1 MNITEINVPKNV
13 RYISQWK
20 GFKLENFPHIIDKQI
35 PGCGFTEYCIT
46 NPLDLILVCP
56 RKILLQNK
64 ENQHPGEV
72 FYAKSELLE
81 ELSIDKN
88 LLKIPKIKNL
98 GIAGFKPKSVI
109 EEEKRIAR
117 EKADR
122 ERAFLKSEIESYWFL
137 CQGKK
142 KPAKIL
148 VTYDSFR
155 KVKEILQDLGI
166 FENFYTVID
175 EFQSIFVDSRFKADT
190 EMEFID
196 AIKDIQRVCY
206 VSATPMIESYL
217 DRLDQF
223 KDLPYY
229 KFNWVAEDPGRVS
242 KPGLTIRALSSVN
255 QVAEKVIDTYKAGN
269 FETSVRIN
277 KDGSKEIVESKE
289 AVFYVNSVS
298 NILGIIKK
306 CDLKPEQ
313 VNILCANNTDNIN
326 KIKQRL
332 GAKYT
337 IGEIPLKGQPHKMF
351 TFCTRTV
358 YLGADFY
365 SDNARSFILSDA
377 NIDCLAVDISLDLP
391 QILGRQRSLTNP
403 WKDSAEFYFK
413 PFMGTKDNKLSPDD
427 FEKKILDKIKATENL
442 LKAYEDAKT
451 IETKG
456 ELTKAYEIIA
466 EKGHYKDYYIAVNK
480 HAGANKIPVLNNL
493 VMIAEKRAYDIQQI
507 DYADRFS
514 VISILK
520 EAFSGDKEVQGKVME
535 ILEEYWKI
543 DGIKAKL
550 RFINE
555 LEEGD
560 EVLKLVID
568 QISDGRIEE
577 YLKLGKDRL
586 KALSYNVTEIK
597 KELEVTTYNPLAIR
611 EIINKEFKVGEKI
624 FKSDVKERLRKIY
637 SSINFKKSPKA
648 IDILN
653 WFDAKEINMTDENG
667 KRGKGFELIREK

>member
-1 MNITEINVPKNV
+1 MGEWNEFIDLFP
-13 RYISQWK
+13 R
-20 GFKLENFPHIIDKQI
+20 FPHIMDKQV
-35 PGCGFTEYCIT
+35 PGCGFTEWCLT
-46 NPLDLILVCP
+46 NPDNVILCSPRNMLI
-56 RKILLQNK
+56 QNK
-64 ENQHPGEV
+64 TEQHPDDVFRVYNDKYDIDLEV
-72 FYAKSELLE
+72 DKDISDSRKDDTKDEDGGKLQKMSYEEQLGFTEKLTMDLSEY
-81 ELSIDKN
+81 
-88 LLKIPKIKNL
+88 
-98 GIAGFKPKSVI
+98 
-109 EEEKRIAR
+109 
-117 EKADR
+117 
-122 ERAFLKSEIESYWFL
+122 FLKRSMQNRPY
-137 CQGKK
+137 
-142 KPAKIL
+142 KIL

-155 KVKEILQDLGI
+155 ILKDVLIQLNKLDKFQI
-166 FENFYTVID
+166 IVD
-175 EFQSIFVDSRFKADT
+175 EFQTIFTDSRFKSNT
-190 EMEFID
+190 ELEFVEVLKGIN
-196 AIKDIQRVCY
+196 RVCY
-206 VSATPMIESYL
+206 LSATPMINSYL
-217 DRLDQF
+217 EMLPEF
-223 KDLPYY
+223 KDLPYFELDWVTENPTRVKKPKLKLGVVDSIYQPIKKIIESY
-229 KFNWVAEDPGRVS
+229 KSGVFENKIIKRENGS
-242 KPGLTIRALSSVN
+242 L
-255 QVAEKVIDTYKAGN
+255 EKI
-269 FETSVRIN
+269 
-277 KDGSKEIVESKE
+277 ESKE
-289 AVFYVNSVS
+289 AAIYVNSVN
-298 NILGIIKK
+298 NIIQIIKK
-306 CDLKPEQ
+306 NKLKPEEC
-313 VNILCANNTDNIN
+313 NILCSRTPENLK
-326 KIKQRL
+326 KIQKQL
-332 GAKYT
+332 GKQWI
-337 IGEIPLKGQPHKMF
+337 IGKVPLKHESNKMF

-611 EIINKEFKVGEKI
+611 EIINEEFKVGEKI
-624 FKSDVKERLRKIY
+624 FKSDIKERLRKVY

-667 KRGKGFELIREK
+667 KRGKGFELIQEK

>member
-64 ENQHPGEV
+64 ENQHLGEV

-98 GIAGFKPKSVI
+98 GIAGFKPRSVI

-365 SDNARSFILSDA
+365 SDNARSFVISDA
-377 NIDCLAVDISLDLP
+377 NKETLAVDITLDLP
-391 QILGRQRSLTNP
+391 QILGRQRLESNP
-403 WKDSAEFYFK
+403 WKNKATIFVKTARDAYSREEFDSFVEGKMKTTKDLLLGYDSAPDEAKHSIADTYL
-413 PFMGTKDNKLSPDD
+413 DN
-427 FEKKILDKIKATENL
+427 
-442 LKAYEDAKT
+442 
-451 IETKG
+451 
-456 ELTKAYEIIA
+456 TKAYNY
-466 EKGHYKDYYIAVNK
+466 EKNYVAVNK
-480 HAGANKIPVLNNL
+480 HAGLGLKPEINKLVLL
-493 VMIAEKRAYDIQQI
+493 AEERAFDIQQI
-507 DYADRFS
+507 DYADRFTVFNRLEES
-514 VISILK
+514 FGNIDDIN
-520 EAFSGDKEVQGKVME
+520 KEVSEFLMEFDNQSSFERKMKFICTSNVPPAVLNNVLDSVHENFKTFYLMLGPERCRACGYKYTDMKRELDIKTFNTDNLILAVINSFVEGKK
-535 ILEEYWKI
+535 YTSAY
-543 DGIKAKL
+543 IKSTLKDIYQKFNYKKTAKAT
-550 RFINE
+550 
-555 LEEGD
+555 D
-560 EVLKLVID
+560 
-568 QISDGRIEE
+568 IEE
-577 YLKLGKDRL
+577 YFTAKLCRVKDLNTGTWGKG
-586 KALSYNVTEIK
+586 Y
-597 KELEVTTYNPLAIR
+597 
-611 EIINKEFKVGEKI
+611 EIIK
-624 FKSDVKERLRKIY
+624 RK
-637 SSINFKKSPKA
+637 
-648 IDILN
+648 L
-653 WFDAKEINMTDENG
+653 
-667 KRGKGFELIREK
+667 

>member
-1 MNITEINVPKNV
+1 MK
-13 RYISQWK
+13 
-20 GFKLENFPHIIDKQI
+20 H
-35 PGCGFTEYCIT
+35 
-46 NPLDLILVCP
+46 
-56 RKILLQNK
+56 
-64 ENQHPGEV
+64 
-72 FYAKSELLE
+72 
-81 ELSIDKN
+81 
-88 LLKIPKIKNL
+88 
-98 GIAGFKPKSVI
+98 
-109 EEEKRIAR
+109 
-117 EKADR
+117 
-122 ERAFLKSEIESYWFL
+122 ES
-137 CQGKK
+137 
-142 KPAKIL
+142 
-148 VTYDSFR
+148 
-155 KVKEILQDLGI
+155 
-166 FENFYTVID
+166 N
-175 EFQSIFVDSRFKADT
+175 
-190 EMEFID
+190 
-196 AIKDIQRVCY
+196 
-206 VSATPMIESYL
+206 
-217 DRLDQF
+217 
-223 KDLPYY
+223 
-229 KFNWVAEDPGRVS
+229 
-242 KPGLTIRALSSVN
+242 
-255 QVAEKVIDTYKAGN
+255 
-269 FETSVRIN
+269 
-277 KDGSKEIVESKE
+277 
-289 AVFYVNSVS
+289 
-298 NILGIIKK
+298 
-306 CDLKPEQ
+306 
-313 VNILCANNTDNIN
+313 
-326 KIKQRL
+326 
-332 GAKYT
+332 
-337 IGEIPLKGQPHKMF
+337 KMF

-611 EIINKEFKVGEKI
+611 EIINEEFKVGEKI
-624 FKSDVKERLRKIY
+624 FKSDIKERLRKVY

-653 WFDAKEINMTDENG
+653 WFEVKDVNLSDEDG
-667 KRGKGFELIREK
+667 KRIKGYELVREK

>member
-1 MNITEINVPKNV
+1 M
-13 RYISQWK
+13 
-20 GFKLENFPHIIDKQI
+20 DKQV
-35 PGCGFTEYCIT
+35 PGCGFTEWCLT
-46 NPLDLILVCP
+46 NPDNVILCSPRNMLI
-56 RKILLQNK
+56 QNK
-64 ENQHPGEV
+64 TEQHPDDVFRVYNDKYDIDLEV
-72 FYAKSELLE
+72 DKDISDSRKDDTKDEDGGKLQKMSYEEQLGFTEKLTMDLSEY
-81 ELSIDKN
+81 
-88 LLKIPKIKNL
+88 
-98 GIAGFKPKSVI
+98 
-109 EEEKRIAR
+109 
-117 EKADR
+117 
-122 ERAFLKSEIESYWFL
+122 FLKRSIQNRPY
-137 CQGKK
+137 
-142 KPAKIL
+142 KIL

-155 KVKEILQDLGI
+155 ILKDVLIQLNKLDKFQI
-166 FENFYTVID
+166 IVD
-175 EFQSIFVDSRFKADT
+175 EFQTIFTDSRFKSNT
-190 EMEFID
+190 ELEFVEVLKGIS
-196 AIKDIQRVCY
+196 RVCY
-206 VSATPMIESYL
+206 LSATPMINSYL
-217 DRLDQF
+217 EMLPEF
-223 KDLPYY
+223 KDLPYFELDWVTENPTRVKKPKLKLGVVDSIYQPIKKIIESY
-229 KFNWVAEDPGRVS
+229 KSGVFENKIIKRENGS
-242 KPGLTIRALSSVN
+242 L
-255 QVAEKVIDTYKAGN
+255 EKI
-269 FETSVRIN
+269 
-277 KDGSKEIVESKE
+277 ESKE
-289 AVFYVNSVS
+289 AAIYVNSVN
-298 NILGIIKK
+298 NIIQIIKK
-306 CDLKPEQ
+306 NKLKPEEC
-313 VNILCANNTDNIN
+313 NILCSRTPENLK
-326 KIKQRL
+326 KIQKQL
-332 GAKYT
+332 GKQWI
-337 IGEIPLKGQPHKMF
+337 IGKVPLKHESNKMF

-653 WFDAKEINMTDENG
+653 WFEVKDVNLSDEDG
-667 KRGKGFELIREK
+667 KRIKGYELVREK

>member
-242 KPGLTIRALSSVN
+242 KPGLTIRPLSSVN

-365 SDNARSFILSDA
+365 SDNARSFVISDA
-377 NIDCLAVDISLDLP
+377 NKETLAVDITLDLP
-391 QILGRQRSLTNP
+391 QILGRQRLESNP
-403 WKDSAEFYFK
+403 WKNKATIFVKTARDAYSREEFDSFVEGKMKTTKDLLLGYDSAPDEAKHSIADTYL
-413 PFMGTKDNKLSPDD
+413 DN
-427 FEKKILDKIKATENL
+427 
-442 LKAYEDAKT
+442 
-451 IETKG
+451 
-456 ELTKAYEIIA
+456 TKAYNY
-466 EKGHYKDYYIAVNK
+466 EKNYVAVNK
-480 HAGANKIPVLNNL
+480 HAGLGLKPEINKLVLL
-493 VMIAEKRAYDIQQI
+493 AEERAFDIQQV
-507 DYADRFS
+507 DYADRFT
-514 VISILK
+514 VFNRLD
-520 EAFSGDKEVQGKVME
+520 EAFAGGVEDINREVSEFLLKFDNEPNFDKKLQLLCVSNLPDP
-535 ILEEYWKI
+535 ILHNVLDSIHENFKTFYLFLGPERCRANGYHYS
-543 DGIKAKL
+543 
-550 RFINE
+550 E
-555 LEEGD
+555 L
-560 EVLKLVID
+560 
-568 QISDGRIEE
+568 
-577 YLKLGKDRL
+577 
-586 KALSYNVTEIK
+586 K
-597 KELEVTTYNPLAIR
+597 KELEIITYNTDSIDSKVLSSFEVGKRYSFSSI
-611 EIINKEFKVGEKI
+611 KESLK
-624 FKSDVKERLRKIY
+624 DIY
-637 SSINFKKSPKA
+637 SLFGYKKSPKA
-648 IDILN
+648 NDLEK
-653 WFDAKEINMTDENG
+653 WFEVKKVYFLDSNINKKTN
-667 KRGKGFELIREK
+667 GFEIIKRKL

>member
-1 MNITEINVPKNV
+1 MGEWNEFIDLFP
-13 RYISQWK
+13 R
-20 GFKLENFPHIIDKQI
+20 FPHIMDKQV
-35 PGCGFTEYCIT
+35 PGCGFTEWCLT
-46 NPLDLILVCP
+46 NPDNVILCSPRNMLI
-56 RKILLQNK
+56 QNK
-64 ENQHPGEV
+64 TEQHPDDV
-72 FYAKSELLE
+72 FRVYNDKYDIDLE
-81 ELSIDKN
+81 EDKDNRDSRKDDTKDEDGGKLQKMSYEEQLGFTEKLTMDLS
-88 LLKIPKIKNL
+88 
-98 GIAGFKPKSVI
+98 
-109 EEEKRIAR
+109 EY
-117 EKADR
+117 
-122 ERAFLKSEIESYWFL
+122 FLKRSMQNRPY
-137 CQGKK
+137 
-142 KPAKIL
+142 KIL

-155 KVKEILQDLGI
+155 ILKDVLIQLNKLDKFQI
-166 FENFYTVID
+166 IVD
-175 EFQSIFVDSRFKADT
+175 EFQTIFTDSRFKSNT
-190 EMEFID
+190 ELEFVEVLKGIS
-196 AIKDIQRVCY
+196 RVCY
-206 VSATPMIESYL
+206 LSATPMINSYL
-217 DRLDQF
+217 EMLPEF
-223 KDLPYY
+223 KDLPYFELDWVTENPTRVKKPKLKLGVVDSIYQPIKKIIESY
-229 KFNWVAEDPGRVS
+229 KSGVFENKIIKRENGS
-242 KPGLTIRALSSVN
+242 L
-255 QVAEKVIDTYKAGN
+255 EKI
-269 FETSVRIN
+269 
-277 KDGSKEIVESKE
+277 ESKE
-289 AVFYVNSVS
+289 AAIYVNSVN
-298 NILGIIKK
+298 NIIQIIKK
-306 CDLKPEQ
+306 NKLKPEEC
-313 VNILCANNTDNIN
+313 NILCSRTPENLK
-326 KIKQRL
+326 KIQKQL
-332 GAKYT
+332 GKQWI
-337 IGEIPLKGQPHKMF
+337 IGKVPLKHESNKMF

-624 FKSDVKERLRKIY
+624 FKSDVKERLRKVY

-653 WFDAKEINMTDENG
+653 WFEVKDVNLSDEDG
-667 KRGKGFELIREK
+667 KRIKGYELVREK